1 MAFNVNETII
11 LGALDG
17 GGLSNL
23 IGSAI
28 VPSYG
33 IYNALSGGNIG
44 EKILP
49 GCSVI
54 RIEPRKES
62 RVTTAP
68 TERADYTSFNKV
80 KLPRIVDVVVGFQGW
95 TAFSGRIPNLPDLT
109 LTSRTETLTELDRMA
124 DEPGLYDLETPDTYF
139 RDMDL
144 VRYDYRITAT
154 EGQTLLT
161 ANLIFQQVFTDVA
174 TLTMSHDG
182 NANQQVIQQKAGAT
196 DASMSDITKAISSA
210 KKALGSALV
219 ETAGEIT
226 TVVAGVGYTQQ
237 AKEATSRFVE
247 YVL

>member
-11 LGALDG
+11 LGALKG

-23 IGSAI
+23 ISSSI

-44 EKILP
+44 EKVLP

-80 KLPRIVDVVVGFQGW
+80 RLPRIVDVVVGFQGL

-161 ANLIFQQVFTDVA
+161 ANLIFQQVFTDVS
-174 TLTMSHDG
+174 TLTMSRDG
-182 NANQQVIQQKAGAT
+182 NGNQQVIQQKAGVT

-210 KKALGSALV
+210 KKMLGSALV

-237 AKEATSRFVE
+237 AKEATSRFVD

>member
-11 LGALDG
+11 LGALDS

-33 IYNALSGGNIG
+33 IYNALSGGKIAN
-44 EKILP
+44 KILA
-49 GCSVI
+49 GCSII

-62 RVTTAP
+62 RVTSAP

-80 KLPRIVDVVVGFQGW
+80 KVPRVIDVVIGFQGW

-109 LTSRTETLTELDRMA
+109 LTSRSDTLTELDRMV

-144 VRYDYRITAT
+144 VRYDYKITAT

-161 ANLIFQQVFTDVA
+161 ANLIFQQIFTDVSSVLI
-174 TLTMSHDG
+174 TNNGKGSQG
-182 NANQQVIQQKAGAT
+182 IIQEKAGTT
-196 DASMSDITKAISSA
+196 DASMSDISKAIASA
-210 KKALGSALV
+210 KKSLGNALV
-219 ETAGEIT
+219 ETVGEVT

-237 AKEATSRFVE
+237 VKEATSRFVE

>member
-11 LGALDG
+11 LGALKG
-17 GGLSNL
+17 GGLSSL

-174 TLTMSHDG
+174 ITR
-182 NANQQVIQQKAGAT
+182 NANHQDKTASSIQQKAGTT
-196 DASMSDITKAISSA
+196 DASVGDIYKSISSA

-219 ETAGEIT
+219 ETAGELT
-226 TVVAGVGYTQQ
+226 TVVVGVGYSQQ
-237 AKEATSRFVE
+237 AKDATRQFVD